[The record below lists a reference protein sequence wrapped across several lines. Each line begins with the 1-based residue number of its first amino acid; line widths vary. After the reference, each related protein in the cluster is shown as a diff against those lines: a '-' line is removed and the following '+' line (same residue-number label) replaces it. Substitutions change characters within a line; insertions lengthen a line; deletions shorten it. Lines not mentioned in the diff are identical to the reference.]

1 MSDRTAVKVNFRPS
15 PLLVNAKNT
24 DLRAP
29 RLTQISPGTVLNWIR
44 VIVLVL
50 LDASMIALAWTLAEG
65 LGTPIEGFALF
76 GKADEQPGFLL
87 PILTISLGILA
98 ASGLYGTDDK
108 RRSFQNLIKSLTL
121 AQIVLLITAYLYQ
134 PKVWVSRS
142 VFLSAWLLI
151 LIVVCTER
159 LLLHFAVV
167 NLRRKYVSLQQ
178 PIFLLGN
185 PEDIEKA
192 KQLLNRCNQFNIQKR
207 SNQFNLKGT
216 ADLSVRSN
224 PELWAETLNYI
235 RSQKVSEVFI
245 CSWSSIKDPIILFW
259 ELKSAGLRLRVL
271 PVSLELPRQWTEIK
285 MVGWVTTL
293 RFSSPPIIG
302 SDFFFKRCF
311 DLIASSLIL
320 LVLGLPFL
328 AIALLIKLDSPG
340 PVFYKQ
346 TRVGLKGRHFK
357 VWKFRTMVA
366 NASQLQKELEA
377 KNEVK
382 GGVLFKMKNDPRITR
397 VGKFLRRYSL
407 DELPQLINVVRG
419 EMSLVGPRPL
429 PLRDVERFSE
439 HYLIR
444 HEILPGI
451 TGLWQVCG
459 RSNVTSEEVFDL
471 DLTYIQHWSL
481 ALDFKI
487 LIQTIKAVLA
497 KEGAY

>member
-1 MSDRTAVKVNFRPS
+1 MNHKEVHPVGLNPS
-15 PLLVNAKNT
+15 TPFLITTNA

-29 RLTQISPGTVLNWIR
+29 SLTQISRGTFLNWCR
-44 VIVLVL
+44 
-50 LDASMIALAWTLAEG
+50 IALLVSLDSLMISLAWVIADQ
-65 LGTPIEGFALF
+65 LGKPVEGFYLW
-76 GKADEQPGFLL
+76 ETENQPGILM
-87 PILTISLGILA
+87 PIVAVSIGILA
-98 ASGLYGTDDK
+98 ATGLYGTDDK
-108 RRSFQNLIKSLTL
+108 RRRFQSLIKALTL
-121 AQIVLLITAYLYQ
+121 AQIISLITAYLYQ
-134 PKVWVSRS
+134 FRVWVSPS
-142 VFLSAWLLI
+142 VFLLAWLLT
-151 LIVVCTER
+151 LIFVCLER
-159 LLLHFAVV
+159 LLLHFAVIR
-167 NLRRKYVSLQQ
+167 LRSKFEAFQQ

-185 PEDIEKA
+185 LEDIEKA
-192 KQLLNRCNQFNIQKR
+192 KELLNR
-207 SNQFNLKGT
+207 SNQFNVRNRSNQFNIKGA
-216 ADLSVRSN
+216 ADLSVRN
-224 PELWAETLNYI
+224 DPILWAETLSTI

-259 ELKSAGLRLRVL
+259 ELKSAGLRLRIL

-285 MVGWVTTL
+285 MIGWVTTL

-302 SDFFFKRCF
+302 SDFLVKRGF
-311 DLIASSLIL
+311 DIIASSLIL
-320 LVLGLPFL
+320 LLLGVPFL
-328 AIALLIKLDSPG
+328 LIAISIKLDSPG
-340 PVFYKQ
+340 SIFYKQ

-366 NASQLQKELEA
+366 NASELQKELEA

-382 GGVLFKMKNDPRITR
+382 GGVLFKMKDDPRITR

-407 DELPQLINVVRG
+407 DELPQLINVLRG

-439 HYLIR
+439 HYLLR

-459 RSNVTSEEVFDL
+459 RSDANSEEVFDL
-471 DLTYIQHWSL
+471 DLAYIQHWTVV
-481 ALDFKI
+481 LDFKI

>member
-1 MSDRTAVKVNFRPS
+1 
-15 PLLVNAKNT
+15 
-24 DLRAP
+24 
-29 RLTQISPGTVLNWIR
+29 
-44 VIVLVL
+44 
-50 LDASMIALAWTLAEG
+50 
-65 LGTPIEGFALF
+65 
-76 GKADEQPGFLL
+76 
-87 PILTISLGILA
+87 
-98 ASGLYGTDDK
+98 
-108 RRSFQNLIKSLTL
+108 
-121 AQIVLLITAYLYQ
+121 
-134 PKVWVSRS
+134 
-142 VFLSAWLLI
+142 
-151 LIVVCTER
+151 
-159 LLLHFAVV
+159 
-167 NLRRKYVSLQQ
+167 
-178 PIFLLGN
+178 
-185 PEDIEKA
+185 
-192 KQLLNRCNQFNIQKR
+192 
-207 SNQFNLKGT
+207 
-216 ADLSVRSN
+216 
-224 PELWAETLNYI
+224 
-235 RSQKVSEVFI
+235 
-245 CSWSSIKDPIILFW
+245 
-259 ELKSAGLRLRVL
+259 
-271 PVSLELPRQWTEIK
+271 

-320 LVLGLPFL
+320 LVLSVPFL
-328 AIALLIKLDSPG
+328 VIALLIKLDSPG